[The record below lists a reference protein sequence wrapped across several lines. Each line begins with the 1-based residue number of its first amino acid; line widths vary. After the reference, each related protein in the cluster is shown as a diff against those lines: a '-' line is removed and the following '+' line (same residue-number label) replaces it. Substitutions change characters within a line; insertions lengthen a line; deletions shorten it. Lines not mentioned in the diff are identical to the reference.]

1 MLEARKLSCR
11 RGDRTLF
18 EAVSFCVQ
26 PGTLLWV
33 SGANGSGK
41 TTLLRALCG
50 LLTVDCGS
58 IAWCG
63 EDISEIRNRYVRQ
76 VAYIGHRNALK
87 EDLNPIENLRSLVG
101 TVSRPIEFGSVQAAL
116 NAIGLARPCQLL
128 PTKWLSEGQKRRVAL
143 ARLWCDCW
151 PLWIL
156 DEPFTALDAHSARVL
171 RERLT
176 EHVTTQGLVVLASH
190 EEPAIRADAVHRL
203 SLPE

>member
-1 MLEARKLSCR
+1 MLEARELSCR

-18 EAVSFCVQ
+18 EAVSFCIQ

-50 LLTVDCGS
+50 LLTVDCGN

-63 EDISEIRNRYVRQ
+63 EDIPGIRDRYVRQ
-76 VAYIGHRNALK
+76 VIYVGHRNALK
-87 EDLNPIENLRSLVG
+87 DDLNPIENLQSLLCTIG
-101 TVSRPIEFGSVQAAL
+101 QPIEFSSVQAAL
-116 NAIGLARPCQLL
+116 DAVGLARHCQLL

-143 ARLWCDCW
+143 ARLWCDYC

-176 EHVTTQGLVVLASH
+176 NHVSTQGLVVLASH
-190 EEPAIRADAVHRL
+190 EEPGIRPDAVHLL
-203 SLPE
+203 SLPG